1 MVTIGLP
8 VYNAEKWIGEAIES
22 ILKQTYGDWELIV
35 TIDEEERKDRTLEI
49 ITNYELQIT
58 SDRIRVIRDGRHLGI
73 SARINQQVAMARGEY
88 FARMDA
94 DDVMLPERL
103 ALQVKYL
110 QEHPEVDVC
119 GTGADEWTFIH
130 PSVMGR
136 TEWFREHPYRSEC
149 DGCEDWDL
157 WLRTKN
163 SSTFGFIETPLIYYR
178 RSEKFD
184 KEKYLLRRRQGR
196 AAIRMNKEIL
206 PIWRYYGLLMD
217 SYLKSAWVRVAVH

>member
-22 ILKQTYGDWELIV
+22 VLAQTYEDWKLFI
-35 TIDEEERKDRTLEI
+35 TDDGSSDRSVEI
-49 ITNYELQIT
+49 IKEYLKD
-58 SDRIRVIRDGRHLGI
+58 DRIVLQVDGEHHGI
-73 SARINQQVAMARGEY
+73 SYRLNQQVAMARGEY

-103 ALQVKYL
+103 ELQVKYL

-119 GTGADEWTFIH
+119 GTGAGEWTFIH

-136 TEWFREHPYRSEC
+136 TEWFREHPYRFEC

-163 SSTFGFIETPLIYYR
+163 NSTFGFIDTPLIYYR
-178 RSEKFD
+178 QPEKFD
-184 KEKYLLRRRQGR
+184 KKKYIVRRQQGR
-196 AAIRMNKEIL
+196 VAIRMNKDIL
-206 PIWRYYGLLMD
+206 PWWKYYYLLAD
-217 SYLKSAWVRVAVH
+217 SYLKSAIRSVWY

>member
-1 MVTIGLP
+1 MIIIGLP

-22 ILKQTYGDWELIV
+22 VLAQTYEDWELFITDDGSSDCSV
-35 TIDEEERKDRTLEI
+35 EI
-49 ITNYELQIT
+49 IKEYLKD
-58 SDRIRVIRDGRHLGI
+58 DRIVLQVDGEHHGI
-73 SARINQQVAMARGEY
+73 SYRLNQQVAMARGEY

-119 GTGADEWTFIH
+119 GTGAGEWTFIH

-157 WLRTKN
+157 WTRTRKI
-163 SSTFGFIETPLIYYR
+163 STFGFLQEPLIIYR
-178 RSEKFD
+178 RPEKYD

-196 AAIRMNKEIL
+196 TAIRMNRSNL
-206 PIWRYYGLLMD
+206 SLVRYYYLLAD
-217 SYLKSAWVRVAVH
+217 SYAKSLFTICFR